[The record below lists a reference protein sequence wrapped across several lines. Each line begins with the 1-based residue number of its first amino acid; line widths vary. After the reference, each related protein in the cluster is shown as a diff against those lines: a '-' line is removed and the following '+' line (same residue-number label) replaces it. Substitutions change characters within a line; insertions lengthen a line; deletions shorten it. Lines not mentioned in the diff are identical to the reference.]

1 MLRSRFNKNIKSEVA
16 NFTQSI
22 NEDKRL
28 FLYDIWNT
36 EAHNL
41 MLHKQKIIK
50 CENLILILKYLEQAK
65 SEFLNNKFNFETD
78 LEDVHINIENY
89 VRKCGGPKTGVLH
102 TARSRNDQVV
112 TDTRMVCRDEINI
125 VIENLINF
133 VKILI
138 KLSKKHS
145 KTVIPGYT
153 HLQQAMPTT
162 FGHWCLA
169 FVEAFKRDIE
179 RLTETYKRVN
189 LCPLGS
195 AAFTGT
201 SFPIDREF
209 TAELLGF
216 DAPMEN
222 SLDAVASRD
231 FIVEIISGLS
241 IIMSNLSRLCEELII
256 FTTAE
261 FNLIELSDDY
271 TTGSSIMPQKKNPDI
286 AELTRGRVGR
296 VYGNLIN
303 ILTTLKGITYSYNRD
318 LQEDKRPLWDSFDI
332 VNSSLIVVSGMLA
345 EMNIKEIKMSPD
357 IIATD
362 IANLL
367 VQKGL
372 PFRDAYN
379 IVAEFVKLG
388 DFEKLNKNLME
399 FNIKLTEEEISL
411 LTPGACVEMR
421 KSLGAS
427 NEIEVLRVAQKRRN
441 EIKIKIQDLKERRGK
456 IEYAMAKT
464 GELVK
469 EVLKQ

>member
-1 MLRSRFNKNIKSEVA
+1 MA
-16 NFTQSI
+16 P
-22 NEDKRL
+22 
-28 FLYDIWNT
+28 LYL
-36 EAHNL
+36 A
-41 MLHKQKIIK
+41 
-50 CENLILILKYLEQAK
+50 
-65 SEFLNNKFNFETD
+65 LN
-78 LEDVHINIENY
+78 H
-89 VRKCGGPKTGVLH
+89 
-102 TARSRNDQVV
+102 
-112 TDTRMVCRDEINI
+112 
-125 VIENLINF
+125 
-133 VKILI
+133 
-138 KLSKKHS
+138 
-145 KTVIPGYT
+145 
-153 HLQQAMPTT
+153 
-162 FGHWCLA
+162 
-169 FVEAFKRDIE
+169 
-179 RLTETYKRVN
+179 
-189 LCPLGS
+189 
-195 AAFTGT
+195 
-201 SFPIDREF
+201 
-209 TAELLGF
+209 
-216 DAPMEN
+216 
-222 SLDAVASRD
+222 
-231 FIVEIISGLS
+231 
-241 IIMSNLSRLCEELII
+241 
-256 FTTAE
+256 
-261 FNLIELSDDY
+261 Y